1 MRLTT
6 KSSYG
11 VRALIN
17 LAVMHGKKQP
27 VSISSISK
35 EEGISTIYLEQIF
48 NVLKNHGLVKS
59 VRGPKGG
66 YVLAKDPAK
75 VNVYEAIK
83 ILEGDISSVRCIPK
97 LGKGKT
103 CARLCNCA
111 SKEVWEEL
119 TRQIEKTLKGFSLKY
134 LADRAI
140 KINPERLVGAR

>member
-17 LAVMHGKKQP
+17 LAVMHEKNEP
-27 VSISSISK
+27 VSIRSISK

-48 NVLKNHGLVKS
+48 NALKNRGLVKS

-66 YVLAKDPAK
+66 YVLAKDPAEI
-75 VNVYEAIK
+75 NVYEAIEV
-83 ILEGDISSVRCIPK
+83 LEGDISSVRCISR
-97 LGKGKT
+97 KGNAKSCT
-103 CARLCNCA
+103 KSCSCA

-119 TRQIEKTLKGFSLKY
+119 TRQIKKTLEGFSLKY
-134 LADRAI
+134 LARRAA
-140 KINPERLVGAR
+140 KINPGKTI

>member
-1 MRLTT
+1 
-6 KSSYG
+6 
-11 VRALIN
+11 
-17 LAVMHGKKQP
+17 MHGKKRP

-48 NVLKNHGLVKS
+48 NVLKNRGLVKS

-75 VNVYEAIK
+75 VNVYEAIN
-83 ILEGDISSVRCIPK
+83 ILEGDISSVRCMPK
-97 LGKGKT
+97 GGKGKT

-134 LADRAI
+134 LADRAK
-140 KINPERLVGAR
+140 KINPGRVTGAR